1 MTVLIEAHNVEAR
14 YGPVQALRGV
24 SLLLREAEVVA
35 VLGANGAGK
44 TTLLRILC
52 GALDPDQGSV
62 KFLGRDI
69 AGSSP
74 DRLVRQGL
82 AHVPEGREVFPLLSV
97 RENLIAGA
105 FVRRDRAAI
114 AADVDRMYGYFPSLR
129 ERRDQHAAVLSG
141 GEQQM
146 LAIAR
151 ALMSRPRVLMLD
163 EPSLGLAPA
172 LVKEIFALLRRI
184 NRESGVSILLVE
196 QNARQALSISDRGY
210 VLELG
215 RIVLDDSGER
225 LAANDDVRES
235 YLGIRDKGVRGERRW
250 RRKKRWR

>member
-24 SLLLREAEVVA
+24 GLVLREAEVVA

-62 KFLGRDI
+62 KFRGRDI
-69 AGSSP
+69 ADSSP

-114 AADVDRMYGYFPSLR
+114 EADVDRMYGYFPSLR

-163 EPSLGLAPA
+163 EPSLGLAPV
-172 LVKEIFALLRRI
+172 LVKEILALLRRI

-196 QNARQALSISDRGY
+196 QNARQALSIADRGY

-215 RIVLDDSGER
+215 RIVLDESSER

>member
-24 SLLLREAEVVA
+24 GLVLREAEVVA

-151 ALMSRPRVLMLD
+151 ALMSQPRMLMLD

-172 LVKEIFALLRRI
+172 LVKEIFVLLRRI

-196 QNARQALSISDRGY
+196 QNARQALSIADRGY

-215 RIVLDDSGER
+215 RIVLDDSSER

>member
-1 MTVLIEAHNVEAR
+1 MTVLIEAQNVEAR
-14 YGPVQALRGV
+14 YGPVLALRGV

-52 GALDPDQGSV
+52 AALDPDQGSV

-114 AADVDRMYGYFPSLR
+114 AADVDRMYGYFPALR
-129 ERRDQHAAVLSG
+129 ERRDRHAAVLSG

-172 LVKEIFALLRRI
+172 LVKEIFTLLRRI

-196 QNARQALSISDRGY
+196 QNAHQALSIADRGY

-215 RIVLDDSGER
+215 RIVLDDWSER

-235 YLGIRDKGVRGERRW
+235 YLGIRDKGLRGERRW